1 MLGSGALA
9 AQHGGGELPLYMAVH
24 QRVEGFTAQ
33 AVAEA
38 HQRDRE
44 VQGKYGVSYQ
54 RYWFDEGTGR
64 VFCRVEVPSKET
76 PSRPRKAPG
85 LVADDITQVRE
96 GA

>member
-1 MLGSGALA
+1 MEGVRCCRT
-9 AQHGGGELPLYMAVH
+9 YMDVH
-24 QRVEGFTAQ
+24 QWVEGFTAQ

-38 HQRDRE
+38 HQRDLE

-76 PSRPRKAPG
+76 AIASTEGPRPG
-85 LVADDITQVRE
+85 GQ
-96 GA
+96 